1 MRLCRVYG
9 ITLPVPTGMYMYQY
23 IPWYSY
29 SSTRVPG
36 ILCCA
41 GGRRRV
47 AGQRKQVN
55 LRVPA
60 PFVAHDSVETLR
72 IGCVCFV
79 EETPK
84 QRLKHSY
91 PQERGEKFFFFSA
104 FVKCSE

>member
-1 MRLCRVYG
+1 MRLCRVLRCQY
-9 ITLPVPTGMYMYQY
+9 LPVCICTS
-23 IPWYSY
+23 IYSY
-29 SSTRVPG
+29 SY

-91 PQERGEKFFFFSA
+91 PQERGEVYLFFSA

>member
-1 MRLCRVYG
+1 M
-9 ITLPVPTGMYMYQY
+9 
-23 IPWYSY
+23 
-29 SSTRVPG
+29 
-36 ILCCA
+36 
-41 GGRRRV
+41 

-72 IGCVCFV
+72 IGCVYFV

-91 PQERGEKFFFFSA
+91 PQERGEVYLFFSA